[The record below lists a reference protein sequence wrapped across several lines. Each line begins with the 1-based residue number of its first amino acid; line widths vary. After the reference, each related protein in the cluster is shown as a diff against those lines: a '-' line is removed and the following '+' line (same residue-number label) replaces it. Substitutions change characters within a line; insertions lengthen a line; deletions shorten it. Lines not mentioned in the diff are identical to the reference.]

1 MENLYTEGGELQYL
15 DGGDYIGPYHVMLN
29 GVPFSGGAHSED
41 SEALE
46 FIGGNIETNPIS
58 DFSGYFSDGF
68 KLRDQT
74 IIPSFQEPSAF
85 DLTTDRIELAIY
97 DSEQRILRFEQNYG
111 GYTIEN
117 AQSPGE
123 NSVNEIYINPVKDT
137 FYSGYY
143 GQSKLALIYNFIKS
157 DINNITI

>member
-29 GVPFSGGAHSED
+29 GIPMTGEDHSED

-68 KLRDQT
+68 KSKDQT
-74 IIPSFQEPSAF
+74 LIPSFQEPSAF
-85 DLTTDRIELAIY
+85 DPTTDRIELAIY
-97 DSEQRILRFEQNYG
+97 DSEQRI
-111 GYTIEN
+111 
-117 AQSPGE
+117 
-123 NSVNEIYINPVKDT
+123 
-137 FYSGYY
+137 
-143 GQSKLALIYNFIKS
+143 
-157 DINNITI
+157 